1 MKENISIWFE
11 AVSSSLTTLLAEI
24 AAFLPSLFAAFI
36 ILLVGYFISRVLRFA
51 VFAVLKKVG
60 LDKLAQATGID
71 QQLSKFGSQVSVS
84 STLAMLVF
92 WITFLVFIVTAADSL
107 GLSQLGET
115 MDQFL
120 RFIPKIIAAT
130 LILLFGLAAAN
141 LIKNAIFNAAKA
153 ADFDFA
159 RPLSKASYGLVAILT
174 LSLTINQLDID
185 TVLLDTII
193 AIALGT
199 LGVATAI
206 SLGLGSREASKNIIY
221 SLYISDTVKVGDTVT
236 TKDGI
241 RGDVVEIT
249 AVVTI
254 IRTQDES
261 LKVID
266 NKSFLDGL
274 TIH

>member
-1 MKENISIWFE
+1 M
-11 AVSSSLTTLLAEI
+11 AV
-24 AAFLPSLFAAFI
+24 
-36 ILLVGYFISRVLRFA
+36 
-51 VFAVLKKVG
+51 
-60 LDKLAQATGID
+60 
-71 QQLSKFGSQVSVS
+71 
-84 STLAMLVF
+84 LVF

-141 LIKNAIFNAAKA
+141 LIKNAIYNAAKA
-153 ADFDFA
+153 AEFDFA
-159 RPLSKASYGLVAILT
+159 RPLSKAAYGLVAILT

-193 AIALGT
+193 AIALAT
-199 LGVATAI
+199 LGVGTAI
-206 SLGLGSREASKNIIY
+206 SLGLGSREASQNIIY
-221 SLYISDTVKVGDTVT
+221 SLYISDTVKVGDSVT

-241 RGDVVEIT
+241 KGDVVEIT

-254 IRTQDES
+254 IRTSDES

-266 NKSFLDGL
+266 NKRFLDGL

>member
-11 AVSSSLTTLLAEI
+11 AVSGSL
-24 AAFLPSLFAAFI
+24 AALFEEVAGFLPSLVAALI
-36 ILLVGYFISRVLRFA
+36 ILLIGYFVSRLLRFA
-51 VFAVLKKVG
+51 VSSILKKVG
-60 LDKLAQATGID
+60 VDKLAQATGID
-71 QQLSKFGSQVSVS
+71 QQLSKFGKNVCVS
-84 STLAMLVF
+84 STLAVLVF

-141 LIKNAIFNAAKA
+141 LIKNAIYNAAKA
-153 ADFDFA
+153 AEFDFA
-159 RPLSKASYGLVAILT
+159 RPLSKAAYGLIAILT
-174 LSLTINQLDID
+174 LSLTINQLEID

-193 AIALGT
+193 AIALAT
-199 LGVATAI
+199 LGVGTAI
-206 SLGLGSREASKNIIY
+206 SLGLGSREASQNIIY
-221 SLYISDTVKVGDTVT
+221 SLYISDTVKVGDSVT

-241 RGDVVEIT
+241 KGDVVEIT

-254 IRTQDES
+254 IRTSDEN

-266 NKSFLDGL
+266 NKRFLDGL

>member
-174 LSLTINQLDID
+174 LSLTINQLDIN

-241 RGDVVEIT
+241 KGDVVEIT

>member
-1 MKENISIWFE
+1 MKDNISIWFE
-11 AVSSSLTTLLAEI
+11 AVSGSLAALLEEI
-24 AAFLPSLFAAFI
+24 AAFIPSLFAALV

-51 VFAVLKKVG
+51 VYAVLNKVG
-60 LDKLAQATGID
+60 LDKLAKATGID
-71 QQLSKFGSQVSVS
+71 QQLAKFGKDVSVS

-153 ADFDFA
+153 AEFDFA
-159 RPLSKASYGLVAILT
+159 RPLSKAAYGLVAILT

-193 AIALGT
+193 AIALAT
-199 LGVATAI
+199 LGVGTAI
-206 SLGLGSREASKNIIY
+206 SLGLGSREASQNIIY
-221 SLYISDTVKVGDTVT
+221 SLYISDTVKIGDTVT

-241 RGDVVEIT
+241 KGEVVEIT

-254 IRTQDES
+254 IRTSDES

-266 NKSFLDGL
+266 NKVFWTD
-274 TIH
+274 

>member
-11 AVSSSLTTLLAEI
+11 AVSGSLTALFEEVAG
-24 AAFLPSLFAAFI
+24 FLPSLFAALV
-36 ILLVGYFISRVLRFA
+36 ILLVGYFVSRLLRFA
-51 VFAVLKKVG
+51 VSSILKKVG
-60 LDKLAQATGID
+60 VDKLAQATGID
-71 QQLSKFGSQVSVS
+71 QQLSKFGKNVGVS
-84 STLAMLVF
+84 STLAVLVF

-141 LIKNAIFNAAKA
+141 LIKNAVYNAAKA
-153 ADFDFA
+153 AEFDFA
-159 RPLSKASYGLVAILT
+159 RPLSKAAYGLVAILT

-193 AIALGT
+193 AIALAT
-199 LGVATAI
+199 LGVGTAI
-206 SLGLGSREASKNIIY
+206 SLGLGSREASQNIIY
-221 SLYISDTVKVGDTVT
+221 SLYVSDTVKVGDSVT

-241 RGDVVEIT
+241 QGNVVEIT

-254 IRTQDES
+254 LRTPDES

-266 NKSFLDGL
+266 NKNFLDGL

>member
-11 AVSSSLTTLLAEI
+11 AVSGSLAALLEEI
-24 AAFLPSLFAAFI
+24 AAFIPSLFAALV

-51 VFAVLKKVG
+51 VFAVLNKVG
-60 LDKLAQATGID
+60 LDKLAKATGID
-71 QQLSKFGSQVSVS
+71 QQLTKFGKDVSVS

-153 ADFDFA
+153 AEFDFA
-159 RPLSKASYGLVAILT
+159 RPLSKAAYGLVAILT

-193 AIALGT
+193 AIALAT
-199 LGVATAI
+199 LGVGTAI
-206 SLGLGSREASKNIIY
+206 SLGLGSREASQNIIY
-221 SLYISDTVKVGDTVT
+221 SLYISDTVKIGDTVT

-241 RGDVVEIT
+241 KGDVVEIT

-254 IRTQDES
+254 IRTSDES

-266 NKSFLDGL
+266 NKVFLDGL

>member
-11 AVSSSLTTLLAEI
+11 AVSGSL
-24 AAFLPSLFAAFI
+24 AALFEEVAGFLPSLFAALI
-36 ILLVGYFISRVLRFA
+36 ILLVGYFVSRLLRFA
-51 VFAVLKKVG
+51 VSSILKKVG
-60 LDKLAQATGID
+60 VDKLAQATGID
-71 QQLSKFGSQVSVS
+71 QQLSKFGKNVSVS
-84 STLAMLVF
+84 STLAVLVF

-141 LIKNAIFNAAKA
+141 LIKNAIYNAAKA
-153 ADFDFA
+153 AEFDFA
-159 RPLSKASYGLVAILT
+159 RPLSKAAYGLVAILT

-193 AIALGT
+193 AIALAT
-199 LGVATAI
+199 LGVGTAI
-206 SLGLGSREASKNIIY
+206 SLGLGSREASQNIIY
-221 SLYISDTVKVGDTVT
+221 SLYISDTVKVGDSVT

-241 RGDVVEIT
+241 KGDVVEVT

-254 IRTQDES
+254 IRTSDES

-266 NKSFLDGL
+266 NKRFLDGL